1 MSQKEIPSKYNPA
14 EVEDKWYKYWMDNK
28 YFHST
33 PDEREPYTIVIPPPN
48 VTGVLHM
55 GHMLNNTIQDILVR
69 RARMTGK
76 NACWVPGTDHASI
89 ATEAKVVNKLNAEG
103 IDKYDLSREEFLKH
117 AWEWTDKHGGII
129 LEQLKKLGASCDWDR
144 TAFTMDEARSESVIK
159 VFVDLFNKGM
169 IYRGVR
175 MVNWDP
181 AAKTALSDEEV
192 NYKEMQGKLYYLK
205 YKIAPSDSPEGEDKK
220 PQYQTARKADY
231 ELLKKN
237 AKELRR
243 FSTEAESVLWE
254 MVRANTL
261 CEKFRRQHIINDI
274 IVDFVCLSK
283 KLVIEVDGGYHD
295 NPEIQELDKIKTDI
309 LNELGYQVIRFTND
323 EVLANT
329 DAVIE
334 SIQEALLSSPP
345 AGESEGAFITI
356 ATTRPETIL
365 GDTAVCVNPADER
378 FTHLKG
384 KRVLVPLLN
393 RSIPIIEDEYVD
405 MEFGTGC
412 LKITPAHD
420 INDYEIGMK
429 HNLPSIDIFNDDG
442 TLSERA
448 ELYIGEDR
456 FEVRKKIVP
465 ELEKA
470 GNLAKVEDY
479 TNKVGFSER
488 TDVVIEPKLSAQW
501 FLKME
506 ELVKPALEN
515 VMNDNIQFH
524 PAKFKNIYK
533 HWMGNIKDWCIS
545 RQLWWGHQIPVYYLP
560 DGTFVCAETAE
571 QALELAKE
579 KSGNTALTAADLTQ
593 DEDAL
598 DTWFS
603 SWLWPISVFDGIR
616 EPDNEEVNYYY
627 PSSDLVTAPD
637 IIFFWVA
644 RMIIAGYE
652 YRDDFPFKNVYFTG
666 MVRDA
671 QRRKMSKSLG
681 NSPDPLDL
689 IAKYGA
695 DGVRVGMLLCSP
707 AGGDLLFDESLPQQG
722 AGFSTKIWNAFR
734 LVKNWEVSSEI
745 EQPEHSKLAIEWF
758 KNKLG
763 EVVKTLNSQF
773 DSFRISEA
781 LMTVYTSVRDEFSGW
796 LLEMVKPPYQ
806 QAIDAKTYAE
816 VLELFDQMLRL
827 MHPFMPFITEEIW
840 QLLEERNEGESIMI
854 NQMPEA
860 FDFDV
865 ALLAAFEDVKDAV
878 SGIRKIRKE
887 KNIAFKDTI
896 ELSVQQGDK
905 GFDPKFNSILVKL
918 GNLSA
923 LNTVTEEVKGA
934 ASFRVKST
942 NFYIPLEGF
951 VDVEEELKKLEEE
964 LNYTKGFLNS
974 VMKKLSNERF
984 VNNAPEAVVANEKAK
999 QADAEAK
1006 IKVLEERIA
1015 SMK

>member
-1 MSQKEIPSKYNPA
+1 MHLKFLARYFKMSQMEIPSKYNPA

-103 IDKYDLSREEFLKH
+103 IDKYDLSRDEFLKH

-192 NYKEMQGKLYYLK
+192 IYKEMQGKLYYLN
-205 YKIAPSDSPEGEDKK
+205 YKIEGEDG
-220 PQYQTARKADY
+220 
-231 ELLKKN
+231 
-237 AKELRR
+237 
-243 FSTEAESVLWE
+243 
-254 MVRANTL
+254 
-261 CEKFRRQHIINDI
+261 
-274 IVDFVCLSK
+274 FV
-283 KLVIEVDGGYHD
+283 
-295 NPEIQELDKIKTDI
+295 
-309 LNELGYQVIRFTND
+309 
-323 EVLANT
+323 
-329 DAVIE
+329 
-334 SIQEALLSSPP
+334 
-345 AGESEGAFITI
+345 TI

-365 GDTAVCVNPADER
+365 GDTAVCVNPNDER
-378 FTHLKG
+378 FLHLKG
-384 KRVLVPLLN
+384 KRVLVPLIN

-420 INDYEIGMK
+420 INDYEIGLK
-429 HNLPSIDIFNDDG
+429 YNLPSIDIFNDNG
-442 TLSERA
+442 TLNEKA
-448 ELYIGEDR
+448 ELFVGEDR
-456 FEVRKKIVP
+456 FDVRYKIVP

-470 GNLAKVEDY
+470 GNLAKIEDY

-488 TDVVIEPKLSAQW
+488 TDVIIEPKLSAQW

-515 VMNDNIQFH
+515 VMNDTIAFH
-524 PAKFKNIYK
+524 PPKFKNTYK

-560 DGTFVCAETAE
+560 DGTYVCAESAE
-571 QALELAKE
+571 EALVIAKE
-579 KSGNTALTAADLTQ
+579 KSGNTELTAADLKQ

-603 SWLWPISVFDGIR
+603 SWLWPISVFDGVR
-616 EPDNEEVNYYY
+616 EPENEEVNYYY

-707 AGGDLLFDESLPQQG
+707 AGGDLLFDEGLPQQG

-734 LVKNWEVSSEI
+734 LVKNWEVSSDI

-758 KNKLG
+758 KNKLAQ
-763 EVVKTLNSQF
+763 VVETLNTQF

-781 LMTVYTSVRDEFSGW
+781 LMTVYTTVRDEFSGW
-796 LLEMVKPPYQ
+796 LLEMVKPGYQ
-806 QAIDAKTYAE
+806 QPIDALTYAE
-816 VLELFDQMLRL
+816 IVELFDQMLRL

-840 QLLEERNEGESIMI
+840 QLLDERKEGESIMVS
-854 NQMPEA
+854 QLPA
-860 FDFDV
+860 DTSYDTG
-865 ALLAAFEDVKDAV
+865 LLAAFEDVKEAV
-878 SGIRKIRKE
+878 SGIRKIRKD
-887 KNIAFKDTI
+887 KNIAFKDAI
-896 ELSVQQGDK
+896 DFSVQKGDK
-905 GFDPKFNSILVKL
+905 GFDSKFNSILIKL
-918 GNLSA
+918 GNLTE
-923 LNTVTEEVKGA
+923 LTIVEEEVKGA

-942 NFYIPLEGF
+942 SFYIPLDGF
-951 VDVEEELKKLEEE
+951 IDVEEELAKLEEE
-964 LNYTKGFLNS
+964 LKYAKGFLNS

-984 VNNAPEAVVANEKAK
+984 VNNAPEAVVAKEKAK
-999 QADAEAK
+999 QADAEAN